1 MDFSQLITIED
12 WTKALEQ
19 LMSSATVALQTA
31 NTTKIFELQDDL
43 FNYQQAS
50 PPNFDSLDKIAF
62 KLSLELNRANRQTA
76 LRNIGDLSTELSNL
90 KNLLGVATDHANQA
104 ADTIQLKTT
113 KDFLNKA
120 KTSLNILIG
129 LRNELDN
136 DTTDLGRKVAAVF
149 KAIKDFEEAFPD
161 A

>member
-19 LMSSATVALQTA
+19 LMSSATVALQTT
-31 NTTKIFELQDDL
+31 NTAKIFELQDDL

-50 PPNFDSLDKIAF
+50 PANFDSLDKIAF

-76 LRNIGDLSTELSNL
+76 LRNIGDLTTELSNL

-104 ADTIQLKTT
+104 ADAIQLKTT
-113 KDFLNKA
+113 KDFLSKA
-120 KTSLNILIG
+120 KTSLNILKG

-161 A
+161 T

>member
-1 MDFSQLITIED
+1 MDFSGLITIED

-19 LMSSATVALQTA
+19 LMSSATVALQTD

-50 PPNFDSLDKIAF
+50 PPHFDSLDKIAF

-76 LRNIGDLSTELSNL
+76 LKNIGDLASELGDL
-90 KNLLGVATDHANQA
+90 KNLLGVATVHANQA
-104 ADTIQLKTT
+104 ADAIQLKSA
-113 KDFLNKA
+113 KEFLGKA
-120 KTSLNILIG
+120 KTSITILKN
-129 LRNELDN
+129 LRADLS
-136 DTTDLGRKVAAVF
+136 DTNTDLGQKVAAVF
-149 KAIKDFEEAFPD
+149 KAIQDFEEAFPD

>member
-31 NTTKIFELQDDL
+31 NTAKIFELQDDL

-136 DTTDLGRKVAAVF
+136 DNTDLGRKVAAVF